1 MGSQAKILVRA
12 VNKLLWQ
19 TWRYKSQWRTFKRSV
34 QAKREKA
41 SLFVYSFRQLVFV
54 SVFFF
59 SEVRPTLFF
68 CSLPSCFKFAARSN
82 NLCNSWVV
90 CYGFWPFTLFL
101 RSLPSYFKYT
111 ARLRFLAFRQHQL
124 IKQTDFK
131 LCSQTSWRYWGYE
144 NFVKKPAS
152 WAVTNLV
159 TNPLSWTY
167 QRLTGAD
174 QGAIETSTCCY
185 IVVGVLKVYVHTFH
199 FLLNM
204 IQTLACVSNATC
216 KQLHAQR
223 IN

>member
-1 MGSQAKILVRA
+1 M
-12 VNKLLWQ
+12 
-19 TWRYKSQWRTFKRSV
+19 SV
-34 QAKREKA
+34 
-41 SLFVYSFRQLVFV
+41 F
-54 SVFFF
+54 FFF

-68 CSLPSCFKFAARSN
+68 CSLPSCFKFTARSN

-111 ARLRFLAFRQHQL
+111 ARLRSLAFRQHQL

-174 QGAIETSTCCY
+174 QGAIETTCCY
-185 IVVGVLKVYVHTFH
+185 IVVGVLKVYVHRLVLESPYHKSCGAFPDNVAH
-199 FLLNM
+199 N
-204 IQTLACVSNATC
+204 
-216 KQLHAQR
+216 QR
-223 IN
+223 PHSVG